1 MREFVVCLRL
11 SVMRGEFQGR
21 DDVLLWRRCVS
32 ELAMAGI
39 APAQW
44 ET

>member
-11 SVMRGEFQGR
+11 SLMRSEFQGR
-21 DDVLLWRRCVS
+21 DDVLLWRGSVS
-32 ELAMAGI
+32 EMAMTGI

-44 ET
+44 EM